1 MDFKERQR
9 KFNKNSKG
17 GKKSQYTNNYA
28 QFMAPVVFGIDDVL
42 MNMFCSYVLCKNK
55 NVHRYSI
62 TNLNKLVNSIDPNN
76 FGDNQIML
84 VKFQFLRLSLAS
96 RISGLSGELILSDI
110 SRKMDIRGL
119 VGDPYFLRELNNDEV
134 TYVEKTIGQF
144 LNTLTFDSKIDNI
157 LRICNSYKQANYIQ
171 RDALLGD
178 FREVLK
184 ETMTEFRRNDAN
196 ENSSST
202 RFRLSSINDS
212 MQDIHDYITNPS
224 YKLIT
229 GMQGMNGL
237 LGGGFQKTRVYCF
250 FGMSGEG
257 KTTTLI
263 NLFYQVWKYN
273 KGFKTKDPTK
283 KPCIIL
289 FTMENLIIEYICS
302 LFNILTRGKNIKNVE
317 SAEAAM
323 QEFKDRKFEYMGDD
337 DIEILIDFKPGRSK
351 DTSYCYQ
358 LIEEMEDE
366 GFECIAF
373 FMDYLMRIKPVEYTG
388 DSYADLGIVTDEFK
402 TCAMLKDIP
411 FITASQLNREA
422 AKIIDE
428 GRDKNQANII
438 KRLGRATI
446 GDSIQIDRNLD
457 AVIILVPEVSPTGE
471 RFMAYKLTKKRY
483 EIFTNKLSI
492 YQPFYGPTTIA
503 LVEDIYETKPAF
515 KESLARDPEEIRE
528 SFGDVDRVSINQTIK
543 SLSSLSSAS
552 HELIK
557 QPGLVKIEKE
567 EKQVSLSVDTLVESK
582 PKLRD
587 IVVIVPKEEREKM
600 REIYFP
606 NSIRTA

>member
-144 LNTLTFDSKIDNI
+144 LNTLTFDAKIDNI

-582 PKLRD
+582 PKLKD

>member
-144 LNTLTFDSKIDNI
+144 LNTLTFDAKIDNI

>member
-1 MDFKERQR
+1 
-9 KFNKNSKG
+9 
-17 GKKSQYTNNYA
+17 
-28 QFMAPVVFGIDDVL
+28 
-42 MNMFCSYVLCKNK
+42 
-55 NVHRYSI
+55 
-62 TNLNKLVNSIDPNN
+62 
-76 FGDNQIML
+76 
-84 VKFQFLRLSLAS
+84 
-96 RISGLSGELILSDI
+96 
-110 SRKMDIRGL
+110 
-119 VGDPYFLRELNNDEV
+119 
-134 TYVEKTIGQF
+134 
-144 LNTLTFDSKIDNI
+144 
-157 LRICNSYKQANYIQ
+157 
-171 RDALLGD
+171 
-178 FREVLK
+178 
-184 ETMTEFRRNDAN
+184 
-196 ENSSST
+196 
-202 RFRLSSINDS
+202 
-212 MQDIHDYITNPS
+212 
-224 YKLIT
+224 
-229 GMQGMNGL
+229 
-237 LGGGFQKTRVYCF
+237 
-250 FGMSGEG
+250 
-257 KTTTLI
+257 
-263 NLFYQVWKYN
+263 
-273 KGFKTKDPTK
+273 
-283 KPCIIL
+283 
-289 FTMENLIIEYICS
+289 
-302 LFNILTRGKNIKNVE
+302 
-317 SAEAAM
+317 
-323 QEFKDRKFEYMGDD
+323 
-337 DIEILIDFKPGRSK
+337 
-351 DTSYCYQ
+351 
-358 LIEEMEDE
+358 MEDE

-503 LVEDIYETKPAF
+503 LVEDIYESKPAF